1 MNGQANTSRQQ
12 RRGNLLSPGKVEVPG
27 LLTEFAKAKTTW
39 SIYVGDAG
47 ENVGLRRP
55 LRRSTGDV
63 VSISAKFSIVY
74 QLTSCHL
81 VTLPTFLTL

>member
-27 LLTEFAKAKTTW
+27 LLTEFAKA
-39 SIYVGDAG
+39 
-47 ENVGLRRP
+47 LRRP